1 MENITQ
7 TSNPV
12 ASESKFIYLGYAL
25 LSVSAGTFAL
35 FEWLDFLKGRED
47 FAIFIFH
54 YLLAITYT
62 ILLISRRA
70 YGIRNSWSRQN
81 IGPTIIL
88 INLYLLSAYALNRT
102 LPVFEDS
109 TDWLCVYIILI
120 AFNLLSF
127 QYFKKLPGWLNCL
140 QLVLLGSAFLLF
152 LYMTFYVADIYV
164 VGAAGIIALGIGA
177 HIFVPVVMLTACIFL
192 AIYTVPAKAYSWV
205 WISAGFTITLI
216 IVIAFSIAW
225 NKRINV
231 IDRITNQ
238 SVLGNNSLPTWVSVS
253 ENLPMD
259 ALSEKIL
266 KSDLVYT
273 VASTKFQAWA
283 FIPDMPSWNEPRK
296 HDPLVFIASVFT
308 DAKFS
313 REDKIKVLQTRN
325 DRHRAE
331 ERLWSGENLVTSY
344 VVSDIDLYPD
354 LRLAYTERYLTIH
367 NRSGDRGR
375 WRNTEEAI
383 YTFQLPE
390 GSVVTSLSLWINGK
404 EAKGIL
410 TTKQKAK
417 RAYNSIVGVE
427 MRDPSVIHWQEGN
440 TLSVRVFPCTVQEDR
455 KFKIGI
461 TSPLIEEQGRV
472 RYTSP
477 MFKGPDA
484 TTAMETIRVSVIGS
498 AELDISGDWQK
509 DKKGNYLRE
518 QKLDQ
523 DLNIFFPSVAMK
535 ENNRFVF
542 DGYTYRLLPY
552 NPELQP
558 MSKCTVY
565 LDVNASWNASELSV
579 IKELASQADVFV
591 YVEGEFLKATKE
603 NWDDIVSTLTDRS
616 FSLFPFHLLSNPEE
630 SLVVTKGKKL
640 SIQLSDFRESDF
652 AKSLEIFFASGRKPY
667 VYNLGTEVS
676 TYIASMRELRGFNFA
691 EGNAETLIKLL
702 KEGKFPKSVE
712 HDGLVTLYDSK
723 LLISKTKNIDASE
736 VSNAPDHLARLFAYN
751 DIMRKVGS
759 SYFEDNY
766 INTELTDEAAS
777 AYVVSPVSSLIVLES
792 AEDYKRFDINDK
804 ENSLHNAAKNSSGAV
819 PEPHEWV
826 LIILFLILIA
836 FLRYRAPKLKAV

>member
-1 MENITQ
+1 MENTTQ
-7 TSNPV
+7 TSNPT
-12 ASESKFIYLGYAL
+12 ASEPKFLYLGYAL
-25 LSVSAGTFAL
+25 LAVSAGTFGL
-35 FEWLDFLKGRED
+35 FEWVDSLNGRED

-62 ILLISRRA
+62 ILLISQRA
-70 YGIRNSWSRQN
+70 YGIRDSWSRRN
-81 IGPTIIL
+81 IGSTIIL
-88 INLYLLSAYALNRT
+88 VNLYLVSAYALNRT

-120 AFNLLSF
+120 ACNLLSF

-140 QLVLLGSAFLLF
+140 QFTLLGSAFLLF
-152 LYMTFYVADIYV
+152 LYMTLYVADIYV
-164 VGAAGIIALGIGA
+164 VGAVGIVALGIGA
-177 HIFVPVVMLTACIFL
+177 HAFVPVVMLTACIFL
-192 AIYTVPAKAYSWV
+192 AFYTVPAKAFSWL

-216 IVIAFSIAW
+216 IITTFSIAW
-225 NKRINV
+225 NKRINL
-231 IDRITNQ
+231 IDKITNQ
-238 SVLGNNSLPTWVSVS
+238 SVLGNNSLPKWVSVS

-259 ALSEKIL
+259 GLSEKIL

-273 VASTKFQAWA
+273 VASTKFQTWA
-283 FIPDMPSWNEPRK
+283 FIPNMTSWNEPKK

-308 DAKFS
+308 DAKLS

-367 NRSGDRGR
+367 NRSAERGR

-390 GSVVTSLSLWINGK
+390 GSVVTSLSLWINGR

-410 TTKQKAK
+410 TTKQKA
-417 RAYNSIVGVE
+417 RNAYNSIVGVE

-440 TLSVRVFPCTVQEDR
+440 TVSVRVFPCTVNEDR

-461 TSPLIEEQGRV
+461 TSPLVEENGRV

-484 TTAMETIRVSVIGS
+484 SNATETIRVSVIGS
-498 AELDISGDWQK
+498 AELNMSGKWLK

-523 DLNIFFPSVAMK
+523 DLNISFASGAIK

-542 DGYTYRLLPY
+542 NGYTYRLAPFT
-552 NPELQP
+552 PELQP
-558 MSKCTVY
+558 VPRFTVY
-565 LDVNASWNASELSV
+565 LDVNVSWNASELSA
-579 IKELASQADVFV
+579 IKELASQAEVFV
-591 YVEGEFLKATKE
+591 YDEGEFLKATEE
-603 NWDDIVSTLTDRS
+603 NWDDVVNTLRDRS
-616 FSLFPFHLLSNPEE
+616 FSLFPFHLLPNPEQ
-630 SLVVTKGKKL
+630 SLVITKGRKL

-652 AKSLEIFFASGRKPY
+652 ARSLADFFASGKKPY

-691 EGNAETLIKLL
+691 EGDTETLIKWL

-723 LLISKTKNIDASE
+723 LLISKTKNANAVQI
-736 VSNAPDHLARLFAYN
+736 SNAPDHLARLFAYN

-766 INTELTDEAAS
+766 INTELTDEAAR

-792 AEDYKRFDINDK
+792 AEDYKRFDIEDK

-819 PEPHEWV
+819 PEPHEWA
-826 LIILFLILIA
+826 LIVLFLM
-836 FLRYRAPKLKAV
+836 FVVFMRYRATKLKAA